1 MPLNMSRMLFLCR
14 ERSGGAFFRIR
25 NQKREERAT
34 VRCNA
39 RLGGGRSGIPWVIIE
54 EERAAPYFGGKK
66 DCHMRQIR
74 TVSIGEV
81 QAFLQ
86 NHPGGFLIDVLP
98 PEFHA
103 QQHIPGSSGVCV
115 FETAFQE
122 KMRAL
127 VPDMAAPLLVY
138 GAGGSLDSAVAAEK
152 LQREGYTDN
161 SLFAGGL
168 EAWRKAG
175 LPLEG
180 AGVDFPVQDESPLP
194 MFKEYTLIPEKSFI
208 QWACHNTVHSHDGTL
223 SVRGGELRF
232 PHGPQGEG
240 DGFLTMDMNGIAC
253 RDLAQDEMLPVL
265 IAHLKSLDFF
275 DVMAYPTAQ
284 LDILSLMPLSG
295 ASVTGRTHRLQ
306 GQLSVLRTE
315 RAIEC
320 DAELRNL
327 PDGELS
333 MFCQLVWDRTL
344 WGVRYGS
351 ARFYRFLGMHS
362 VDDNI
367 SLSVMLFFRS
377 QRP

>member
-1 MPLNMSRMLFLCR
+1 M
-14 ERSGGAFFRIR
+14 
-25 NQKREERAT
+25 Q
-34 VRCNA
+34 
-39 RLGGGRSGIPWVIIE
+39 
-54 EERAAPYFGGKK
+54 
-66 DCHMRQIR
+66 QIR

-98 PEFHA
+98 PEFHV

-152 LQREGYTDN
+152 LQREGYTDI

-180 AGVDFPVQDESPLP
+180 EGVDFPVRDESPLP

-223 SVRGGELRF
+223 SVSGGELRF
-232 PHGPQGEG
+232 PHGPQGE
-240 DGFLTMDMNGIAC
+240 
-253 RDLAQDEMLPVL
+253 DEQN
-265 IAHLKSLDFF
+265 
-275 DVMAYPTAQ
+275 T
-284 LDILSLMPLSG
+284 
-295 ASVTGRTHRLQ
+295 
-306 GQLSVLRTE
+306 
-315 RAIEC
+315 
-320 DAELRNL
+320 
-327 PDGELS
+327 
-333 MFCQLVWDRTL
+333 
-344 WGVRYGS
+344 
-351 ARFYRFLGMHS
+351 
-362 VDDNI
+362 
-367 SLSVMLFFRS
+367 
-377 QRP
+377 

>member
-1 MPLNMSRMLFLCR
+1 
-14 ERSGGAFFRIR
+14 
-25 NQKREERAT
+25 
-34 VRCNA
+34 
-39 RLGGGRSGIPWVIIE
+39 
-54 EERAAPYFGGKK
+54 
-66 DCHMRQIR
+66 
-74 TVSIGEV
+74 
-81 QAFLQ
+81 
-86 NHPGGFLIDVLP
+86 
-98 PEFHA
+98 
-103 QQHIPGSSGVCV
+103 
-115 FETAFQE
+115 
-122 KMRAL
+122 
-127 VPDMAAPLLVY
+127 
-138 GAGGSLDSAVAAEK
+138 
-152 LQREGYTDN
+152 
-161 SLFAGGL
+161 
-168 EAWRKAG
+168 
-175 LPLEG
+175 
-180 AGVDFPVQDESPLP
+180 
-194 MFKEYTLIPEKSFI
+194 MFKEYMLIPEKSFI

-223 SVRGGELRF
+223 SVSGGELRF

-240 DGFLTMDMNGIAC
+240 NGFLTMDMNGIAC

-265 IAHLKSLDFF
+265 IAHLKSIDFF

-284 LDILSLMPLSG
+284 LDILSLMPLTG
-295 ASVTGRTHRLQ
+295 ATVTGRTHRLQ

-367 SLSVMLFFRS
+367 SLSAMLFFRS

>member
-1 MPLNMSRMLFLCR
+1 
-14 ERSGGAFFRIR
+14 
-25 NQKREERAT
+25 
-34 VRCNA
+34 
-39 RLGGGRSGIPWVIIE
+39 
-54 EERAAPYFGGKK
+54 
-66 DCHMRQIR
+66 
-74 TVSIGEV
+74 
-81 QAFLQ
+81 
-86 NHPGGFLIDVLP
+86 
-98 PEFHA
+98 
-103 QQHIPGSSGVCV
+103 
-115 FETAFQE
+115 
-122 KMRAL
+122 MRAL

-152 LQREGYTDN
+152 LQREGYTDI

-180 AGVDFPVQDESPLP
+180 EGVDFPVRDESPLP
-194 MFKEYTLIPEKSFI
+194 MFKEYMLIPEKSFI

-223 SVRGGELRF
+223 SVSGGELRF

-240 DGFLTMDMNGIAC
+240 NGFLTMDMNGIAC

-265 IAHLKSLDFF
+265 IAHLKSIDFF

-284 LDILSLMPLSG
+284 LDILSLMPLTG
-295 ASVTGRTHRLQ
+295 ATVTGRTHRLQ

-367 SLSVMLFFRS
+367 SLSAMLFFRS

>member
-1 MPLNMSRMLFLCR
+1 M
-14 ERSGGAFFRIR
+14 
-25 NQKREERAT
+25 Q
-34 VRCNA
+34 
-39 RLGGGRSGIPWVIIE
+39 
-54 EERAAPYFGGKK
+54 
-66 DCHMRQIR
+66 QIR

-103 QQHIPGSSGVCV
+103 QHHIPGSSGVCV

-152 LQREGYTDN
+152 LQREGYTDI

-180 AGVDFPVQDESPLP
+180 EGVDFPVRDESPLP
-194 MFKEYTLIPEKSFI
+194 MFKEYMLIPEKSFI

-223 SVRGGELRF
+223 SVSGGELRF

-240 DGFLTMDMNGIAC
+240 NGFLTMDMNGIAC

-265 IAHLKSLDFF
+265 IAHLKSIDFF

-284 LDILSLMPLSG
+284 LDILSLMPLTG
-295 ASVTGRTHRLQ
+295 ATVTGRTHRLQ

-367 SLSVMLFFRS
+367 SLSAMLFFRS

>member
-1 MPLNMSRMLFLCR
+1 M
-14 ERSGGAFFRIR
+14 
-25 NQKREERAT
+25 Q
-34 VRCNA
+34 
-39 RLGGGRSGIPWVIIE
+39 
-54 EERAAPYFGGKK
+54 
-66 DCHMRQIR
+66 QIR

-81 QAFLQ
+81 QIFLQ
-86 NHPGGFLIDVLP
+86 NHPEGFLIDVLP
-98 PEFHA
+98 PEFHVRR
-103 QQHIPGSSGVCV
+103 HIPGSSGVCV

-127 VPDMAAPLLVY
+127 VPDMDAPLLLY
-138 GAGGSLDSAVAAEK
+138 GAGGSWDSAVAAEK
-152 LQREGYTDN
+152 LQREGYRDI

-168 EAWRKAG
+168 EAWREAG

-180 AGVDFPVQDESPLP
+180 DGVDSPVQDDIPLP
-194 MFKEYTLIPEKSFI
+194 KFKEYMLIPERSFI
-208 QWACHNTVHSHDGTL
+208 QWACHNNIHSHDGTL
-223 SVRGGELRF
+223 SVRGGELRV

-240 DGFLTMDMNGIAC
+240 KGFLTVDMNGIVC
-253 RDLAQDEMLPVL
+253 RDLARDEMLPVL

-275 DVMAYPTAQ
+275 DVMAYPTAH
-284 LDILSLMPLSG
+284 LDILSLMPITG
-295 ASVTGRTHRLQ
+295 ATVTGRTHRLQ
-306 GQLSVLRTE
+306 GRLSVLRTE

-367 SLSVMLFFRS
+367 GLSVRLFFRS
-377 QRP
+377 QKG

>member
-1 MPLNMSRMLFLCR
+1 M
-14 ERSGGAFFRIR
+14 
-25 NQKREERAT
+25 Q
-34 VRCNA
+34 
-39 RLGGGRSGIPWVIIE
+39 
-54 EERAAPYFGGKK
+54 
-66 DCHMRQIR
+66 QIR

-98 PEFHA
+98 TEFHA

-152 LQREGYTDN
+152 LQREGYTDI

-168 EAWRKAG
+168 DAWRKAG

-180 AGVDFPVQDESPLP
+180 EGVDFPVRDESPLP
-194 MFKEYTLIPEKSFI
+194 MFKEYMLIPEKSFI

-223 SVRGGELRF
+223 SVSGGELRF

-240 DGFLTMDMNGIAC
+240 NGFLTMDMNGIAC
-253 RDLAQDEMLPVL
+253 RDLAEDEMLPVL
-265 IAHLKSLDFF
+265 IAHLKSIDFF

-284 LDILSLMPLSG
+284 LDILSLMPLTG
-295 ASVTGRTHRLQ
+295 ATVTGRTHRLQ

-367 SLSVMLFFRS
+367 SLSAMLFFRS

>member
-1 MPLNMSRMLFLCR
+1 
-14 ERSGGAFFRIR
+14 
-25 NQKREERAT
+25 
-34 VRCNA
+34 
-39 RLGGGRSGIPWVIIE
+39 
-54 EERAAPYFGGKK
+54 
-66 DCHMRQIR
+66 MRQIR

-152 LQREGYTDN
+152 LQREGYTDI

-194 MFKEYTLIPEKSFI
+194 MFKEYTLIPEKSFTSGRAI
-208 QWACHNTVHSHDGTL
+208 TL
-223 SVRGGELRF
+223 STAMTGRF
-232 PHGPQGEG
+232 PCVAGSSASHTARKGRGT
-240 DGFLTMDMNGIAC
+240 GF
-253 RDLAQDEMLPVL
+253 
-265 IAHLKSLDFF
+265 
-275 DVMAYPTAQ
+275 
-284 LDILSLMPLSG
+284 
-295 ASVTGRTHRLQ
+295 
-306 GQLSVLRTE
+306 
-315 RAIEC
+315 
-320 DAELRNL
+320 
-327 PDGELS
+327 
-333 MFCQLVWDRTL
+333 
-344 WGVRYGS
+344 
-351 ARFYRFLGMHS
+351 
-362 VDDNI
+362 
-367 SLSVMLFFRS
+367 
-377 QRP
+377 

>member
-1 MPLNMSRMLFLCR
+1 
-14 ERSGGAFFRIR
+14 
-25 NQKREERAT
+25 
-34 VRCNA
+34 
-39 RLGGGRSGIPWVIIE
+39 
-54 EERAAPYFGGKK
+54 
-66 DCHMRQIR
+66 MRQIR

-127 VPDMAAPLLVY
+127 VPDMVAPLLVY

-152 LQREGYTDN
+152 LQREGYTDI

-175 LPLEG
+175 LSLEG

-284 LDILSLMPLSG
+284 LDILSLMPLTG
-295 ASVTGRTHRLQ
+295 ATVTGRTHRLQ